1 MKNTNIFPHILK
13 VERLKELW
21 QEFHSLFVYIT
32 VFFQEEYTTVLGT
45 ICIYSEEINTN
56 FWSSHLNSRFVLY
69 IFSYLFMFSQF
80 S

>member
-1 MKNTNIFPHILK
+1 MNTLPHILK

-21 QEFHSLFVYIT
+21 QEFHSLFIHIT
-32 VFFQEEYTTVLGT
+32 VFLQEEYTTVLGT
-45 ICIYSEEINTN
+45 ICIYAEEINTN
-56 FWSSHLNSRFVLY
+56 FWSSQSIYSNSHFVLY